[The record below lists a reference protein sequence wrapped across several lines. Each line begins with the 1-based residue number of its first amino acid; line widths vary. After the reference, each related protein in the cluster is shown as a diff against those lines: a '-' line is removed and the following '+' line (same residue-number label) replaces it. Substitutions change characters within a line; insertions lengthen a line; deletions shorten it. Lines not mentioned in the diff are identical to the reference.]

1 MLEPLDIKGDAGT
14 SRGGVK
20 QLGWVVIHRRPLYEV
35 QPSLSRR
42 CTAFLKLFFVLQVE
56 LSPCAPVGPT
66 ICPIPQFFW
75 RVPGVT
81 RPVGSPPPSVVDQR
95 EPSPLMDQKLCQD
108 SLRHR
113 GPRPDLGPGCP
124 RSSQPISSSWKNKP
138 AATIQSRARSC
149 GGIETPLLGGWHVG
163 QLEHRGL
170 EDKRRTQGW
179 PARPEAPRGQ
189 KEDAGLASAA
199 RGKKQDSCKHQEDK
213 RRTRPGHSV
222 QGRSHCGQLVFTM
235 REPQQ

>member
-56 LSPCAPVGPT
+56 LSPCAPLGPT

-75 RVPGVT
+75 RVPGVA

-149 GGIETPLLGGWHVG
+149 GGIVTPLLGGWHVG

-170 EDKRRTQGW
+170 EDKWRAQGQRTTAGKLQAPEGQEKDETRTQHSGAQPLW
-179 PARPEAPRGQ
+179 PAIFF
-189 KEDAGLASAA
+189 L
-199 RGKKQDSCKHQEDK
+199 
-213 RRTRPGHSV
+213 
-222 QGRSHCGQLVFTM
+222 
-235 REPQQ
+235 RENPTVNCLEKWLSG